1 MANSNLPRV
10 DDLEKSPQWA
20 SLTNEINDLEKLCR
34 LNNHR
39 HSRRQPLRYNY
50 HRYSMPQMQKATS
63 VWIESGDELND
74 DFQTSNDFSKSV
86 ETYRWSWRPKTEF
99 ERSYFLD
106 DYDQEGN
113 FQCHPR
119 AQKRYSPLRCNEPS
133 NGNVNGGGCNEYQ
146 ARRDSSDRSRNPF
159 DKDKYSVNYGIYDNE
174 PAYSGTREK
183 LHEIFE
189 RNRYLR
195 KKFFASMPGNDTAG
209 YDCPKGYESKN
220 PATVSKYSG
229 FGSTETITSQSNQ
242 SSISSNDR
250 KSRCQSNVTPEL
262 VEEETCNSEFSHR
275 TSYSK
280 NSSTNVSHIQGGR
293 ILSTTRNGKLL
304 VNVAPS
310 GNELYEITEPA
321 NIRNTVSVENS
332 SPTPGQEFNSL
343 SNSKHDL
350 GNVEQGGT
358 TSRYEPNTW
367 TCFERKNE
375 CQSEERE
382 TNGNGEKV
390 DQFLNSRINESDYVA
405 KGISQ
410 QWQGTDKPENY
421 DSANEDQTKDMYFPN
436 LREEETN
443 AGAGDSRYSRQFQ
456 NLKDQRTSADNSRHL
471 RVTTR
476 DNHGSNEN
484 IAESNSSIS
493 EANRSNGTL
502 YNKSKNWTRNKFN
515 STNEWNSLEN
525 VCKSLPNLSFYEK
538 TSDSLS
544 GAFANSLSTNDSS
557 LRYCSKSA
565 TTNIPSIRDRE
576 TKEDEPILRRYFGS
590 QIDLSN
596 IRAEPTSLTLRRVK
610 VTKVPPPLDLSRVN
624 ETYEEV
630 EALERKRLN
639 TVNVSLVRNYDRPL
653 EGQAAIIRDEC
664 PSDDNR
670 EDRGQKKPD
679 ETSRGNDGRAETVS
693 EVGNYLR
700 RDNADQCQQT
710 KEELSPRFERC
721 LHKSCGDLTAT
732 GDLRSPQLVNN
743 YNNSTIDLRASG
755 SRMNLE
761 QSSQVAGLEAFRER
775 RGVVPL
781 SDHVN
786 SISGPLAGSGSTL
799 PSVYGPIPYSQ

>member
-1 MANSNLPRV
+1 MANSNLSRV

-74 DFQTSNDFSKSV
+74 DFQTNNDFSKSDAE

-106 DYDQEGN
+106 YDYDREGN
-113 FQCHPR
+113 FQYHPR
-119 AQKRYSPLRCNEPS
+119 SQKRYSPLRYDEPLNE
-133 NGNVNGGGCNEYQ
+133 NVNGEGSTEYQ
-146 ARRDSSDRSRNPF
+146 ARYNSSDRSRNPF
-159 DKDKYSVNYGIYDNE
+159 DENKYSVNYGRIYNDNE
-174 PAYSGTREK
+174 AAYSGTRER

-195 KKFFASMPGNDTAG
+195 RKFFASMPGNDTAG
-209 YDCPKGYESKN
+209 YDFPKGYESKN
-220 PATVSKYSG
+220 PGTVSKYSG

-262 VEEETCNSEFSHR
+262 VEEENCNSEFSQR

-304 VNVAPS
+304 VNIAPS
-310 GNELYEITEPA
+310 GNELYEIEEPTDT
-321 NIRNTVSVENS
+321 RNTVSVENPS
-332 SPTPGQEFNSL
+332 LTPEQEFDSS

-350 GNVEQGGT
+350 DHVEQGGT
-358 TSRYEPNTW
+358 TSRYEPN
-367 TCFERKNE
+367 KD
-375 CQSEERE
+375 QSE
-382 TNGNGEKV
+382 
-390 DQFLNSRINESDYVA
+390 DA
-405 KGISQ
+405 
-410 QWQGTDKPENY
+410 
-421 DSANEDQTKDMYFPN
+421 YFPK
-436 LREEETN
+436 TN
-443 AGAGDSRYSRQFQ
+443 AGAGDFR
-456 NLKDQRTSADNSRHL
+456 NLKDQRTTGNNYR
-471 RVTTR
+471 
-476 DNHGSNEN
+476 SNGN
-484 IAESNSSIS
+484 IESNSESIS

-502 YNKSKNWTRNKFN
+502 YDKSENWTGGKIG
-515 STNEWNSLEN
+515 STSEWNSLEN

-538 TSDSLS
+538 TSDFSS
-544 GAFANSLSTNDSS
+544 SNNLSTNSS

-565 TTNIPSIRDRE
+565 TTNIPSVRDRE
-576 TKEDEPILRRYFGS
+576 ISKEDKPILRRYFGS
-590 QIDLSN
+590 EIDLSN
-596 IRAEPTSLTLRRVK
+596 IRGEPTSLTLRRVK

-630 EALERKRLN
+630 EALERKRSN
-639 TVNVSLVRNYDRPL
+639 AVNVSLVRNYDRPL

-670 EDRGQKKPD
+670 EDRGQKKSD
-679 ETSRGNDGRAETVS
+679 GTSRGNDGRRAETTVS

-700 RDNADQCQQT
+700 RDNADQCQQRM
-710 KEELSPRFERC
+710 EELSPRFERG

-755 SRMNLE
+755 SSFRVNLE

-775 RGVVPL
+775 RRDVVPL
-781 SDHVN
+781 SDHMN
-786 SISGPLAGSGSTL
+786 SISGPQAGSGSTL